1 MNFDPIHFLVQLVIA
16 VFLIRFHAN
25 AYRLGRNP
33 ILEKINQLTNPV
45 VLPFSRLIPA
55 RRRDIGA
62 LIVALII
69 AILAAFLLTR
79 PLPLPLPAALI
90 IGTLQLFFGTW
101 LDLVMYSLIIVVIGS
116 WLQTDPRQ
124 PLMQLMLACNEWIM
138 APLRRIIPSFGGLD
152 FSPIIVLFG
161 VQFGKYALGKLSF
174 HIAFA
179 MIGGHF

>member
-33 ILEKINQLTNPV
+33 ILEKINQLTNPI
-45 VLPFSRLIPA
+45 VLPFSRMLPS
-55 RRRDIGA
+55 RRWDIGA
-62 LIVALII
+62 IIVALII

-79 PLPLPLPAALI
+79 SLPVALI
-90 IGTLQLFFGTW
+90 IGILQLFFGTW
-101 LDLVMYSLIIVVIGS
+101 LDLIMYSLIIVVIGS

-161 VQFGKYALGKLSF
+161 VQFGKYALSKITF
-174 HIAFA
+174 HLIIAL
-179 MIGGHF
+179 IGVHSLA